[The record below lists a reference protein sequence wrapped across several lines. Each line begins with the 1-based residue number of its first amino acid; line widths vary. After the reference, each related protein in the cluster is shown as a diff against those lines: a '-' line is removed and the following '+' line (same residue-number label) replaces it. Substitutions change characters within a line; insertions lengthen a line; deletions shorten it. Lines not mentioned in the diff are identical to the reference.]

1 MIREA
6 LRYLGVK
13 GQPDDALRG
22 RLEALDAEL
31 RERVMPRHVLRV
43 FDLRRED
50 GATLMGDDVRLSGE
64 MAGRM
69 LAECERAALMV
80 CTLGVGFD
88 AWMRTAQARDMA
100 QAVLLDAL
108 GSAWVERGCDVAE
121 KELAAR
127 LPGMY
132 LTDRFSPGYGDLPL
146 GVQPEILAATDALR
160 RLGVQATESYLMNP
174 QKTVTAIIGI
184 AKKPQPARV
193 RGCAH
198 CSMCEARIGR
208 KEGKTCEV

>member
-22 RLEALDAEL
+22 RLEALAAEL

-50 GATLMGDDVRLSGE
+50 GATLLGDDVRLQGE
-64 MAGRM
+64 RTGRM
-69 LAECERAALMV
+69 LAECERAVLMV
-80 CTLGVGFD
+80 CTLGAGFD

-108 GSAWVERGCDVAE
+108 GSAWVERGCDAAE
-121 KELAAR
+121 RELAAR
-127 LPGMY
+127 MPGMY

-146 GVQPEILAATDALR
+146 GVQPEILVATDALR
-160 RLGVQATESYLMNP
+160 RLGVQATESFLMNP

-184 AKKPQPARV
+184 AEKPQPARV

-198 CSMCEARIGR
+198 CSMREACAYR